1 MEALGVGYF
10 FYKLGKCCESHRPPR
25 NPPFCDL
32 LGRAIVGH
40 GLYVCVHV
48 LQRLA
53 CLLSCIG
60 EQQTLQGQNNDS
72 KLKHHAKLVSLLG

>member
-10 FYKLGKCCESHRPPR
+10 FYKLDKCCESHRPPR

-32 LGRAIVGH
+32 LGRGIVGR

-60 EQQTLQGQNNDS
+60 EPQTLQGQNNDS